1 MDLIS
6 EDMRETV
13 FAERQSILTDL
24 SKPLQCSCFQ
34 TSIWD
39 ETLYKAWSQIV
50 YQLVPNVKGLE
61 RTLTNFAEIIDAD
74 EILLF
79 EKATFLVNIL
89 IRPKTKEIV

>member
-1 MDLIS
+1 MDLIP
-6 EDMRETV
+6 EELRTTV
-13 FAERQSILTDL
+13 FNERESILKDI
-24 SKPLQCSCFQ
+24 SKPLQCSCFR

-61 RTLTNFAEIIDAD
+61 KTLENFAEIIDAD

-79 EKATFLVNIL
+79 EKATFLVRTLN
-89 IRPKTKEIV
+89 KTI

>member
-1 MDLIS
+1 MDLIPDELRTKVFS
-6 EDMRETV
+6 ERE
-13 FAERQSILTDL
+13 RILTEA
-24 SKPLQCSCFQ
+24 SKPLQCSCFR

-61 RTLTNFAEIIDAD
+61 KTLENFAEIIDAD

-79 EKATFLVNIL
+79 EKATFLV
-89 IRPKTKEIV
+89 TTTCS